1 MNKED
6 KREIEILKRGI
17 ETMELKCKQREDRI
31 TEQDQEVLRIKK
43 LLNDKDLQI
52 ERIGDEM

>member
-43 LLNDKDLQI
+43 LLNDKDL
-52 ERIGDEM
+52 